1 MSTLAEVRDFRSPHY
16 LEDLRSLENQIKIA
30 LVLWDSAHYEL
41 LGTATDNIIYFAQ
54 DLALDWGTEH
64 EIQTPL
70 SEGLAPT

>member
-1 MSTLAEVRDFRSPHY
+1 MAEMRDFRSPHY
-16 LEDLRSLENQIKIA
+16 LEDLNSLANQIKIA

-54 DLALDWGTEH
+54 DLALDWGAEY
-64 EIQTPL
+64 EKQSPL